1 MKKFME
7 GGKDVKIPNVVG
19 EKVEDAKSKLEGL
32 GLKVLEVTEESDQE
46 KGIVLKVDP
55 NVDSTVKTG
64 SEVKL
69 TVSGG
74 EGQIKVPNFADMNLD
89 SV

>member
-46 KGIVLKVDP
+46 KGI
-55 NVDSTVKTG
+55 
-64 SEVKL
+64 E
-69 TVSGG
+69 
-74 EGQIKVPNFADMNLD
+74 F
-89 SV
+89 